1 MANPGGHI
9 VLDEEVA
16 CAAQECYATLEA
28 ELQALRAQNEEL
40 TRGLQEREEVLAAKQ
55 LRGDRRAQAQMRE
68 FANLTVELLAGRR

>member
-1 MANPGGHI
+1 MANPSGHV

-16 CAAQECYATLEA
+16 RAAEECYATLEA
-28 ELQALRAQNEEL
+28 ELRALRAQNEEL
-40 TRGLQEREEVLAAKQ
+40 TRSLQEREEVLAAKQ